1 MDAHCTDKIINK
13 DIFSLV
19 QLVNNNCFNSHSLDC
34 IHETHDHSSGFSV
47 VLHAVIEVMQKKYNI
62 TMLLQQLQICI
73 NQGPRSTI

>member
-1 MDAHCTDKIINK
+1 MNNLFKLFLSAVKTFIVLDAHCTDKIINK

-47 VLHAVIEVMQKKYNI
+47 VLHAVIDVMQ
-62 TMLLQQLQICI
+62 
-73 NQGPRSTI
+73 